1 MKDNLPC
8 AVVRDLL
15 PIYVEGLTE
24 PETNAAVEAHLKTC
38 PAWLPCGRRSLRRRR
53 RPPKRWTT

>member
-24 PETNAAVEAHLKTC
+24 PETVLK
-38 PAWLPCGRRSLRRRR
+38 AEMDD
-53 RPPKRWTT
+53 